1 MACRNTGR
9 ARSGWSWRRS
19 VSSAVT
25 GSTIRITVDSLE
37 RVDDE
42 LLTDRAGLEQERVT
56 RAQFRR
62 EGRRGRDGLADELPA
77 GGRIASQREG
87 LGSDEQ
93 RVVGTGR
100 HLAFGHEQVY
110 RDLLLV
116 EGHAHEGGGPG
127 DVGPL
132 TREDEVQIQ
141 VEGRRRQQRRRHGPR
156 DGGRSGETARDRRA
170 P

>member
-1 MACRNTGR
+1 
-9 ARSGWSWRRS
+9 
-19 VSSAVT
+19 
-25 GSTIRITVDSLE
+25 
-37 RVDDE
+37 VDDE

-62 EGRRGRDGLADELPA
+62 KAVAAAMAWLTNSRQAAGSRRSARAW
-77 GGRIASQREG
+77 S
-87 LGSDEQ
+87 SDEQ

-141 VEGRRRQQRRRHGPR
+141 VEGRRRQQRRRHGQ
-156 DGGRSGETARDRRA
+156 GTADDPARRHA
-170 P
+170 IVGHHRARGLVAATLDVERARQEDPH